1 MTDKPKNKNRKKS
14 LVVLSIIKVLLV
26 IISFSFLFDVDFD
39 IKFDTWYFTSGVAN
53 SNITITCSDEEV
65 TCKLICKNG
74 WFVSNDFVKE
84 IEMPVNQR
92 ISWKSHSFEK
102 TFDDHIEVLLMK
114 DGQVVGKAI
123 IHISKENDDSWYKPT
138 IIAKWNSGTTVLEYG
153 IYQMILKLS

>member
-1 MTDKPKNKNRKKS
+1 MTDKPKNRKKS
-14 LVVLSIIKVLLV
+14 LIILSIVKALLV
-26 IISFSFLFDVDFD
+26 VISFSFLYDVDFD

-53 SNITITCSDEEV
+53 SNITIICSDEEV

-74 WFVSNDFVKE
+74 WFYSNGFVKE

-123 IHISKENDDSWYKPT
+123 IHISKENDDSWYIPT
-138 IIAKWNSGTTVLEYG
+138 VIAKRNSGTTALEYG
-153 IYQMILKLS
+153 ICQLISKFS